1 MSVNLS
7 RTFTTSTKSAGLPPR
22 TIRFIGSNESV
33 DRDGDTIAL
42 DGWIVDKYM
51 RNPVVL
57 YGHDPSDMP
66 VGKTVNLTLDTRAR
80 ALMFDIQ
87 FPTIEEM
94 SSNPATP
101 SAHALKVDAIYNMA
115 KAGILNAVSVGFRGM
130 DYEPTATGRNYKKQ
144 ELMEISIVP
153 IPANPDAVAVLR
165 GAGVSELTIKELKMN
180 PVEKAGARLSKST
193 IERIGRIREKCNDL
207 MKDLDELEKGEPN
220 VGEEEN
226 PAVVGSDGKPSDP
239 APDSS
244 GKSAVAPEYIF
255 ELVEKTSQAEK
266 E

>member
-1 MSVNLS
+1 
-7 RTFTTSTKSAGLPPR
+7 
-22 TIRFIGSNESV
+22 
-33 DRDGDTIAL
+33 
-42 DGWIVDKYM
+42 
-51 RNPVVL
+51 
-57 YGHDPSDMP
+57 
-66 VGKTVNLTLDTRAR
+66 
-80 ALMFDIQ
+80 
-87 FPTIEEM
+87 
-94 SSNPATP
+94 
-101 SAHALKVDAIYNMA
+101 
-115 KAGILNAVSVGFRGM
+115 M